1 MKDPRYWLL
10 NLYRIDYMSVSSG
23 IYDANVLKKT
33 FDEWQKKVGS
43 QRARETY
50 RDILRKHNQAV
61 ESSVKTRISSRL
73 HKFSGALSSSVRTN
87 SKITADGVYVSTYLA
102 NIPQEINGEKHGRY
116 QWYAP
121 QYARFVNWG
130 TKSHINHKKIR
141 QSKLRQKI
149 EREQAQIAKYQQKLS
164 EHMQKSFLSSKIRL
178 TGTDKKA
185 EKYKKI
191 IERYTSQLRKNL
203 QKERENARYKEI
215 NGVEARKILAYLT
228 ENQDN
233 IAQSI
238 YNDLMEAIKRDMA
251 E

>member
-1 MKDPRYWLL
+1 
-10 NLYRIDYMSVSSG
+10 MSVSSG
-23 IYDANVLKKT
+23 IYDANVLKKM
-33 FDEWQKKVGS
+33 FDEWRQKVGT
-43 QRARETY
+43 QKALETY
-50 RDILRKHNQAV
+50 RQILKKHNQAV
-61 ESSVKTRISSRL
+61 ESSVKSRISSRL

-102 NIPQEINGEKHGRY
+102 NVPQEIDGEKHGRY

-164 EHMQKSFLSSKIRL
+164 EHTRKSFLSSKIRL

-191 IERYTSQLRKNL
+191 IERYTSQLQKNL

>member
-1 MKDPRYWLL
+1 
-10 NLYRIDYMSVSSG
+10 MSVSSG

-33 FDEWQKKVGS
+33 FDEWRQKVGT
-43 QRARETY
+43 QKALETY
-50 RDILRKHNQAV
+50 RQILKRHNQAG
-61 ESSVKTRISSRL
+61 ESSVKSRISSRL

-102 NIPQEINGEKHGRY
+102 NIPQEIDGEKHGRY

-191 IERYTSQLRKNL
+191 IERYTSQLQKNL

>member
-1 MKDPRYWLL
+1 
-10 NLYRIDYMSVSSG
+10 MSVSSG

-33 FDEWQKKVGS
+33 FDEWRQKVGT
-43 QRARETY
+43 QKALETY
-50 RDILRKHNQAV
+50 RQILKRHNQAV
-61 ESSVKTRISSRL
+61 ESSVKSRISSRL
-73 HKFSGALSSSVRTN
+73 HKFSGALLSSVRTN

-102 NIPQEINGEKHGRY
+102 NVPQEIDGEKHGRY
-116 QWYAP
+116 LWHVP
-121 QYARFVNWG
+121 QYAGFVNWG
-130 TKSHINHKKIR
+130 TKAHINHKKIR
-141 QSKLRQKI
+141 QSKIRKKI

-185 EKYKKI
+185 EKFKKI
-191 IERYTSQLRKNL
+191 IERYTSQLQKNL

>member
-1 MKDPRYWLL
+1 
-10 NLYRIDYMSVSSG
+10 MSVSSG

-33 FDEWQKKVGS
+33 FEDWQKKVGTHK
-43 QRARETY
+43 ALETY
-50 RDILRKHNQAV
+50 RQILRKHNQAV
-61 ESSVKTRISSRL
+61 ESSVKSRISSRL

-102 NIPQEINGEKHGRY
+102 NVPQEINGEKHGRY

-185 EKYKKI
+185 EKYRKI
-191 IERYTSQLRKNL
+191 IARYTSQLQKNL
-203 QKERENARYKEI
+203 AKERENARYKEI
-215 NGVEARKILAYLT
+215 KGVTARNFLAYLS

-238 YNDLMEAIKRDMA
+238 YNDLMEAIKQDMA

>member
-1 MKDPRYWLL
+1 
-10 NLYRIDYMSVSSG
+10 MSVSSG

-33 FDEWQKKVGS
+33 FDEWQQKVGT
-43 QRARETY
+43 QKALETY
-50 RDILRKHNQAV
+50 RQILKKHNQAV
-61 ESSVKTRISSRL
+61 ESSVKSRISSRL

-102 NIPQEINGEKHGRY
+102 NIPQEIDGEKHGRY

-149 EREQAQIAKYQQKLS
+149 EREQAQIAKYQKKLS

-191 IERYTSQLRKNL
+191 IERYTSQLQKNL

>member
-1 MKDPRYWLL
+1 
-10 NLYRIDYMSVSSG
+10 MSVSSG

-43 QRARETY
+43 QKALETY
-50 RDILRKHNQAV
+50 RQILKRHNQAV
-61 ESSVKTRISSRL
+61 ESSVKSRISSRL

-102 NIPQEINGEKHGRY
+102 NIPQEIDGEKHGRY

-215 NGVEARKILAYLT
+215 NGVTARKILAYLT

>member
-1 MKDPRYWLL
+1 
-10 NLYRIDYMSVSSG
+10 MSVSSG

-43 QRARETY
+43 QKARETY
-50 RDILRKHNQAV
+50 REILSRHNQQV
-61 ESSVKTRISSRL
+61 ESSVRSRISSRL

-102 NIPQEINGEKHGRY
+102 NIPQEIDGEKHGRY

-130 TKSHINHKKIR
+130 TKSHINHRKIR

-185 EKYKKI
+185 EKYRKI
-191 IERYTSQLRKNL
+191 IARYTSQLQKNL
-203 QKERENARYKEI
+203 AKERENARYKEI

-238 YNDLMEAIKRDMA
+238 YNDLMEAIKQDMA

>member
-1 MKDPRYWLL
+1 
-10 NLYRIDYMSVSSG
+10 MSVSSG

-43 QRARETY
+43 QKALETY
-50 RDILRKHNQAV
+50 RQILKRHNQAV
-61 ESSVKTRISSRL
+61 ESSVKSRISSRL

-102 NIPQEINGEKHGRY
+102 NVPQEIDGEKHGRY

-141 QSKLRQKI
+141 QAKLRQKI
-149 EREQAQIAKYQQKLS
+149 EREQAQIAKYQKKLS

-191 IERYTSQLRKNL
+191 IERYTSQLQKNL
-203 QKERENARYKEI
+203 AKERENARYKEI
-215 NGVEARKILAYLT
+215 KGVTARNFLAYLS
-228 ENQDN
+228 ENQES

-238 YNDLMEAIKRDMA
+238 YNDLIETINRDMA

>member
-1 MKDPRYWLL
+1 
-10 NLYRIDYMSVSSG
+10 MSVSSG

-33 FDEWQKKVGS
+33 FDEWRQKVGT
-43 QRARETY
+43 QKALKTY
-50 RDILRKHNQAV
+50 RQILKRHNQAV
-61 ESSVKTRISSRL
+61 ESSVKSRISSRL
-73 HKFSGALSSSVRTN
+73 HRFSGALSSSVRTN

-102 NIPQEINGEKHGRY
+102 NVPQEIDGEKHGRY

-121 QYARFVNWG
+121 QYAIFVNWG

-141 QSKLRQKI
+141 QSKIRKKI

-164 EHMQKSFLSSKIRL
+164 EHTQKSFLSSKIRL

-191 IERYTSQLRKNL
+191 IERYTSQLQKNL

-215 NGVEARKILAYLT
+215 KGVTARNFLAYLA
-228 ENQDN
+228 ENQES

>member
-1 MKDPRYWLL
+1 
-10 NLYRIDYMSVSSG
+10 MSVSSG

-33 FDEWQKKVGS
+33 FDEWRQKVGT
-43 QRARETY
+43 QKALETY
-50 RDILRKHNQAV
+50 RRILKKHNQAV
-61 ESSVKTRISSRL
+61 ESSVKSRISSRL

-102 NIPQEINGEKHGRY
+102 NVPQEINGEKHGRY

-141 QSKLRQKI
+141 QSKIRKKI

-164 EHMQKSFLSSKIRL
+164 EHMQKSFLSSKISL

-238 YNDLMEAIKRDMA
+238 YNDLIEAIKRDMA

>member
-1 MKDPRYWLL
+1 
-10 NLYRIDYMSVSSG
+10 MSVSSG

-33 FDEWQKKVGS
+33 FDEWRQKVGT
-43 QRARETY
+43 QKALDTY
-50 RDILRKHNQAV
+50 RQILKKHNQAV
-61 ESSVKTRISSRL
+61 ESSVRSRISSRL

-102 NIPQEINGEKHGRY
+102 NVPQEINGEKHGRY

-130 TKSHINHKKIR
+130 TKKHINHKKIR

>member
-1 MKDPRYWLL
+1 
-10 NLYRIDYMSVSSG
+10 MSVSSG
-23 IYDANVLKKT
+23 IYDANVLTKT

-43 QRARETY
+43 QKALETY
-50 RDILRKHNQAV
+50 RQILKRHNQAV
-61 ESSVKTRISSRL
+61 ESSVKSRISSRL

-102 NIPQEINGEKHGRY
+102 NIPQEIDGEKHGRY

-141 QSKLRQKI
+141 QSKIRKKI

-178 TGTDKKA
+178 TGSDKKA
-185 EKYKKI
+185 EKYRKI
-191 IERYTSQLRKNL
+191 IARYTSQLQKNL
-203 QKERENARYKEI
+203 AKERENARYKEI

>member
-1 MKDPRYWLL
+1 
-10 NLYRIDYMSVSSG
+10 MSVSSG

-33 FDEWQKKVGS
+33 FDEWRQKVGA
-43 QRARETY
+43 QKALETY
-50 RDILRKHNQAV
+50 RQILKRHNQAV
-61 ESSVKTRISSRL
+61 ESSVKSRISSRL

-102 NIPQEINGEKHGRY
+102 NIPQEIDGEKHGRY

-191 IERYTSQLRKNL
+191 IERYTSQLQKNL

>member
-1 MKDPRYWLL
+1 
-10 NLYRIDYMSVSSG
+10 MSVSSG
-23 IYDANVLKKT
+23 IYDANVLKKM
-33 FDEWQKKVGS
+33 FDEWRQKVGT
-43 QRARETY
+43 QKALETY
-50 RDILRKHNQAV
+50 RQILKRHNQAV
-61 ESSVKTRISSRL
+61 ESSVKSRISSRL

-102 NIPQEINGEKHGRY
+102 NIPQEIDGEKHGRY

-191 IERYTSQLRKNL
+191 IERYTSQLQKNL

>member
-1 MKDPRYWLL
+1 
-10 NLYRIDYMSVSSG
+10 MSVSSG

-33 FDEWQKKVGS
+33 FDEWRQKVGA
-43 QRARETY
+43 QKALETY
-50 RDILRKHNQAV
+50 RQILKRHNQAV
-61 ESSVKTRISSRL
+61 ESSVKSRISSRL
-73 HKFSGALSSSVRTN
+73 HKFSGALSSSVRPN

-102 NIPQEINGEKHGRY
+102 NVPQEINGEKHGRY

-130 TKSHINHKKIR
+130 TKKHINHKKIR

-149 EREQAQIAKYQQKLS
+149 EREQKQIAKYQKKLS

-185 EKYKKI
+185 EKFKKI
-191 IERYTSQLRKNL
+191 IERYTSQLQKNL

-215 NGVEARKILAYLT
+215 NGVTARKILAYLT
-228 ENQDN
+228 ENQDS

-238 YNDLMEAIKRDMA
+238 YNDLIETIKRDMA

>member
-1 MKDPRYWLL
+1 
-10 NLYRIDYMSVSSG
+10 MSVSSG
-23 IYDANVLKKT
+23 IYDANVLKKA
-33 FDEWQKKVGS
+33 FDEWRQKVGA
-43 QRARETY
+43 QKALETY
-50 RDILRKHNQAV
+50 KQILKKHNQAV
-61 ESSVKTRISSRL
+61 ESSVKSRISSRL

-178 TGTDKKA
+178 TGADKKA

-191 IERYTSQLRKNL
+191 IERYTSQLQKNL

>member
-1 MKDPRYWLL
+1 
-10 NLYRIDYMSVSSG
+10 MSVSSG

-33 FDEWQKKVGS
+33 FDEWRQKVGT
-43 QRARETY
+43 QKALETY
-50 RDILRKHNQAV
+50 KQILKRHNQAV
-61 ESSVKTRISSRL
+61 ESSVKSRISSRL

-102 NIPQEINGEKHGRY
+102 NIPQEIDGEKHGRY

-215 NGVEARKILAYLT
+215 NGVEAKKILAYLT

>member
-1 MKDPRYWLL
+1 
-10 NLYRIDYMSVSSG
+10 MSVSSG

-33 FDEWQKKVGS
+33 FDEWRQKVGT
-43 QRARETY
+43 QKALETY
-50 RDILRKHNQAV
+50 RQILKRHNQAV
-61 ESSVKTRISSRL
+61 ESSVKSRISSRL

-102 NIPQEINGEKHGRY
+102 NIPQEIDGEKHGRY

-149 EREQAQIAKYQQKLS
+149 EREQAQIAKYQ
-164 EHMQKSFLSSKIRL
+164 
-178 TGTDKKA
+178 DKKA

-191 IERYTSQLRKNL
+191 IERYTSQLQKNL

>member
-1 MKDPRYWLL
+1 
-10 NLYRIDYMSVSSG
+10 MSVSSG

-33 FDEWQKKVGS
+33 FEDWQKKVGTHK
-43 QRARETY
+43 ALETY
-50 RDILRKHNQAV
+50 RQILRKHNQAV
-61 ESSVKTRISSRL
+61 ESSVKSRISSRL

-102 NIPQEINGEKHGRY
+102 NVPQEINGEKHGRY

-130 TKSHINHKKIR
+130 TKSHVNHKRVSQSKIR
-141 QSKLRQKI
+141 KKI
-149 EREQAQIAKYQQKLS
+149 ERETAQIAKYQKKLS
-164 EHMQKSFLSSKIRL
+164 EHKNKSFLSGKIRL
-178 TGTDKKA
+178 TGSDKKA
-185 EKYKKI
+185 EKYTKI
-191 IERYTSQLRKNL
+191 IARYTAQLQKNL
-203 QKERENARYKEI
+203 QKAREMSALPQI
-215 NGVEARKILAYLT
+215 NGVTARKILAYLT

-238 YNDLMEAIKRDMA
+238 YNDLIEAIKRDMA

>member
-1 MKDPRYWLL
+1 
-10 NLYRIDYMSVSSG
+10 MSVSSG

-33 FDEWQKKVGS
+33 FEDWQKKVG
-43 QRARETY
+43 AHKALETY
-50 RDILRKHNQAV
+50 RQILRKHNQAV
-61 ESSVKTRISSRL
+61 ESSVKSRISSRL

-102 NIPQEINGEKHGRY
+102 NVPQEINGEKHGRY

-141 QSKLRQKI
+141 QAKLRQKI

-185 EKYKKI
+185 EKYRKI
-191 IERYTSQLRKNL
+191 IARYTSQLQKNL
-203 QKERENARYKEI
+203 AKERENARYKEI
-215 NGVEARKILAYLT
+215 KGVTARNFLAYLT

>member
-1 MKDPRYWLL
+1 
-10 NLYRIDYMSVSSG
+10 MSVSSG

-33 FDEWQKKVGS
+33 FDEWRQKVGT
-43 QRARETY
+43 QKALETY
-50 RDILRKHNQAV
+50 RQILKRHNQAV
-61 ESSVKTRISSRL
+61 ESSVKSRISSRL

-102 NIPQEINGEKHGRY
+102 NVPQEIDGEKHGRY

-191 IERYTSQLRKNL
+191 IERYTSQLQKNL

-215 NGVEARKILAYLT
+215 NGVTARKILAYLT

-238 YNDLMEAIKRDMA
+238 YNDLIEAIKQDMA

>member
-1 MKDPRYWLL
+1 
-10 NLYRIDYMSVSSG
+10 MSVSSG

-33 FDEWQKKVGS
+33 FEDWQKKVGTHK
-43 QRARETY
+43 ALETY
-50 RDILRKHNQAV
+50 RQILRKHNQAV
-61 ESSVKTRISSRL
+61 ESSVKSRISSRL

-102 NIPQEINGEKHGRY
+102 NVPQEINGEKHGRY

-191 IERYTSQLRKNL
+191 IERYTSQLQKNL

>member
-1 MKDPRYWLL
+1 
-10 NLYRIDYMSVSSG
+10 MSVSSG

-33 FDEWQKKVGS
+33 FDEWRQKVGT
-43 QRARETY
+43 QKALETY
-50 RDILRKHNQAV
+50 RQILKRHNQAV
-61 ESSVKTRISSRL
+61 ESSVKSRISSRL

-102 NIPQEINGEKHGRY
+102 NVPQEIDGEKHGRY

-130 TKSHINHKKIR
+130 TKSHINHRKIR

>member
-1 MKDPRYWLL
+1 
-10 NLYRIDYMSVSSG
+10 MSVSSG

-33 FDEWQKKVGS
+33 FSEWQQKVGM
-43 QRARETY
+43 QKALETY
-50 RDILRKHNQAV
+50 RQILKRHNQAV
-61 ESSVKTRISSRL
+61 ESSVKSRISSRL

-102 NIPQEINGEKHGRY
+102 NIPQEIDGEKHGRY

-191 IERYTSQLRKNL
+191 IERYTSQLQKNL

>member
-1 MKDPRYWLL
+1 
-10 NLYRIDYMSVSSG
+10 MSVSSG

-33 FDEWQKKVGS
+33 FDEWRQKVGT
-43 QRARETY
+43 QKAFETY
-50 RDILRKHNQAV
+50 RQILKRHNQAV
-61 ESSVKTRISSRL
+61 ESSVKSRISSRL

-102 NIPQEINGEKHGRY
+102 NVPQEIDGEKHGRY

-191 IERYTSQLRKNL
+191 IERYTSQLQKNL

>member
-1 MKDPRYWLL
+1 MAIY
-10 NLYRIDYMSVSSG
+10 SG
-23 IYDANVLKKT
+23 LYDANMLKKT
-33 FDEWQKKVGS
+33 FEDWQKKVG
-43 QRARETY
+43 AHKALETY
-50 RDILRKHNQAV
+50 RQILRKHNQAV
-61 ESSVKTRISSRL
+61 ESSVRSRIASRL

-102 NIPQEINGEKHGRY
+102 NVPQEIDGEKHGRY

>member
-1 MKDPRYWLL
+1 
-10 NLYRIDYMSVSSG
+10 MSVSSG

-33 FDEWQKKVGS
+33 FSEWQQKVGM
-43 QRARETY
+43 QKALETY
-50 RDILRKHNQAV
+50 RQILKRHNQAV
-61 ESSVKTRISSRL
+61 ESSVKSRISSRL

-87 SKITADGVYVSTYLA
+87 SKITADGVYASTYLA
-102 NIPQEINGEKHGRY
+102 NVPQEIDGEKHGRY

>member
-1 MKDPRYWLL
+1 
-10 NLYRIDYMSVSSG
+10 MSVSSG

-33 FDEWQKKVGS
+33 FDEWRQKVGT
-43 QRARETY
+43 QKALETY
-50 RDILRKHNQAV
+50 RQILKRHNQAV
-61 ESSVKTRISSRL
+61 ESSVKSRISSRL

-102 NIPQEINGEKHGRY
+102 NIPQEIDGEKHGRY

-121 QYARFVNWG
+121 QYAIFVNWG

-191 IERYTSQLRKNL
+191 IERYTSQLQKNL

-215 NGVEARKILAYLT
+215 NGVEARKILAYLV

-233 IAQSI
+233 IARSI

>member
-1 MKDPRYWLL
+1 
-10 NLYRIDYMSVSSG
+10 MSVSSG

-33 FDEWQKKVGS
+33 FDEWRQKVGT
-43 QRARETY
+43 QKALETY
-50 RDILRKHNQAV
+50 RQILKRHNQAV
-61 ESSVKTRISSRL
+61 ESSVKSRISSRL

-102 NIPQEINGEKHGRY
+102 NIPQEIDGEKHGRY

-141 QSKLRQKI
+141 QSKIRKKI

-164 EHMQKSFLSSKIRL
+164 EHTQKSFLSSKIRL
-178 TGTDKKA
+178 TGSDKKA
-185 EKYKKI
+185 EKYRKI
-191 IERYTSQLRKNL
+191 IARYTSQLQKNL
-203 QKERENARYKEI
+203 AKERENARYKEI
-215 NGVEARKILAYLT
+215 KGVTARNFLAYLA
-228 ENQDN
+228 ENQES
-233 IAQSI
+233 IAQNI
-238 YNDLMEAIKRDMA
+238 YNDLIETINRDMA

>member
-1 MKDPRYWLL
+1 
-10 NLYRIDYMSVSSG
+10 MSVSSG

-33 FDEWQKKVGS
+33 FDEWRQKVGT
-43 QRARETY
+43 QKAFETY
-50 RDILRKHNQAV
+50 RQILKRHNQAV
-61 ESSVKTRISSRL
+61 ESSVKSRISSRL

-102 NIPQEINGEKHGRY
+102 NVPQEIDGEKHGRY

-191 IERYTSQLRKNL
+191 IERYTSQLQKNL
-203 QKERENARYKEI
+203 QKESENARYKEI

>member
-1 MKDPRYWLL
+1 
-10 NLYRIDYMSVSSG
+10 MSVSSG

-43 QRARETY
+43 QKARETY
-50 RDILRKHNQAV
+50 REILSRHNRQV
-61 ESSVKTRISSRL
+61 ESSVRSRISSRL

-102 NIPQEINGEKHGRY
+102 NVPQEIDGEKHGRY

-191 IERYTSQLRKNL
+191 IERYTSQLQKNL

>member
-1 MKDPRYWLL
+1 
-10 NLYRIDYMSVSSG
+10 MSVSSG

-33 FDEWQKKVGS
+33 FDEWRQKVGT
-43 QRARETY
+43 QKALETY
-50 RDILRKHNQAV
+50 RQILRKHNQAV
-61 ESSVKTRISSRL
+61 ESSVRSRIASRL

-102 NIPQEINGEKHGRY
+102 NVPQEINGEKHGRY

-141 QSKLRQKI
+141 QAKLRQKI
-149 EREQAQIAKYQQKLS
+149 EREQAQIAKYRQKLS
-164 EHMQKSFLSSKIRL
+164 DHMQKSFLSSKIRL

-191 IERYTSQLRKNL
+191 IERYTSQLQKNL
-203 QKERENARYKEI
+203 AKERENARYKEI
-215 NGVEARKILAYLT
+215 KGVTARNFLAYLA
-228 ENQDN
+228 ENQES

-238 YNDLMEAIKRDMA
+238 YNDLIETINRDMA

>member
-1 MKDPRYWLL
+1 
-10 NLYRIDYMSVSSG
+10 MSVSSG

-33 FDEWQKKVGS
+33 FDEWRQKVGT
-43 QRARETY
+43 QKALETY
-50 RDILRKHNQAV
+50 RQILKRHNQAV
-61 ESSVKTRISSRL
+61 ESSVKSRISSRL

-102 NIPQEINGEKHGRY
+102 NVPQEIDGEKHGRY

-130 TKSHINHKKIR
+130 TKSHINHRKIR

-191 IERYTSQLRKNL
+191 IERYTSQLQKNL

>member
-1 MKDPRYWLL
+1 
-10 NLYRIDYMSVSSG
+10 MSVTSG
-23 IYDANVLKKT
+23 IYDANVLKKA

-43 QRARETY
+43 QKARETY

-61 ESSVKTRISSRL
+61 ESSVKSRISSRL

-102 NIPQEINGEKHGRY
+102 NVPQEINGEKHGRY

-130 TKSHINHKKIR
+130 TKKHINHKKIR
-141 QSKLRQKI
+141 QSKIRKKI

-178 TGTDKKA
+178 TGTDKTA

-191 IERYTSQLRKNL
+191 IERYTSQLQKNL

-238 YNDLMEAIKRDMA
+238 YNDLMEAIKRDMS

>member
-1 MKDPRYWLL
+1 
-10 NLYRIDYMSVSSG
+10 MSVSSG

-33 FDEWQKKVGS
+33 FDEWRQKVGT
-43 QRARETY
+43 QKALETY
-50 RDILRKHNQAV
+50 RQILKRHNQAV
-61 ESSVKTRISSRL
+61 ESSVKSRISSRL

-102 NIPQEINGEKHGRY
+102 NVPQEIDGEKHGRY

-191 IERYTSQLRKNL
+191 IERYTAQLQKNL